1 MEIFKSRFKDIQEI
15 LMKEPFTRGGDSF
28 FFSDGV
34 SVAIGAKTQVADDV
48 LTNNTISQ
56 ARYMAEYDPAKHDI
70 HRDTNVP
77 SIVAKVDNGSGMGYI
92 ELKYKR
98 MALSY
103 QKKIAEKQSLYLAAK
118 PMALTLY
125 NNKPNQETKDLFT
138 SVKQDWISKNMDVRK
153 YEAVYHQKCT
163 GDSAM
168 LFYFDSNGELQTK
181 VYSYM
186 NGYTIIPHTNSY
198 GEIDFVA
205 FSYTQDTKKMLDCYD
220 NTQMYRFERVEGD
233 EEWKLRLVR
242 SHGFNE
248 VPVAYKRG
256 EVAWEN
262 AQSIIEVL
270 EIIYNIYTVIMKRH
284 GWGLLYIRGVIDPNL
299 QKTAGA
305 VILNDPNPDS
315 NGTAEFKAPPTPEGM
330 ENLIKDLRKQIQWQ
344 TSTVFLHPEDIKLGS
359 EPSGTAIKMLLNAAL
374 EKALLDCMEW
384 DNVADKMCRLFL
396 YGLGVEKGN
405 LTSYNLLKVR
415 ASFEA
420 WMPQSDTE
428 IVSNIAQ
435 LRGAKVISVETAS
448 EYSPF
453 AEPDEYERIKKEKLE
468 EEDSN
473 NEIN

>member
-1 MEIFKSRFKDIQEI
+1 
-15 LMKEPFTRGGDSF
+15 MKEQVLTKNGFVTISSLKVGDKILDVRGQEQEVL
-28 FFSDGV
+28 GV
-34 SVAIGAKTQVADDV
+34 YPQGYKAMAKIEFESGKSAKTQVADDV

-205 FSYTQDTKKMLDCYD
+205 FSYMQDTKKMLDCYD

-248 VPVAYKRG
+248 VPVA
-256 EVAWEN
+256 
-262 AQSIIEVL
+262 
-270 EIIYNIYTVIMKRH
+270 
-284 GWGLLYIRGVIDPNL
+284 
-299 QKTAGA
+299 
-305 VILNDPNPDS
+305 
-315 NGTAEFKAPPTPEGM
+315 
-330 ENLIKDLRKQIQWQ
+330 
-344 TSTVFLHPEDIKLGS
+344 
-359 EPSGTAIKMLLNAAL
+359 
-374 EKALLDCMEW
+374 
-384 DNVADKMCRLFL
+384 
-396 YGLGVEKGN
+396 
-405 LTSYNLLKVR
+405 
-415 ASFEA
+415 
-420 WMPQSDTE
+420 
-428 IVSNIAQ
+428 
-435 LRGAKVISVETAS
+435 IS
-448 EYSPF
+448 
-453 AEPDEYERIKKEKLE
+453 
-468 EEDSN
+468 
-473 NEIN
+473 